1 MYEDEEV
8 ADHAPQY
15 PRKET
20 FRNRNDVDQ
29 QIQIQDLSVDQAFAD
44 RANTGGS
51 GAGSPNDMRPF
62 HRRKSELHSVGDTE
76 YKSNF
81 IKRPIDQ
88 VWSDYYIIL
97 SIDF

>member
-44 RANTGGS
+44 RANASGS

-76 YKSNF
+76 YKSSF

-88 VWSDYYIIL
+88 VWSDYRITL
-97 SIDF
+97 SIM